1 MKLGSFVLLLLGI
14 LALVATGWGKET
26 LVVYTYDSFVSW
38 GPAAQIEKEFEA
50 KYDCDLQFVAG
61 GGAKAMLSRLLSER
75 EDGGTP
81 ADLFMGELNDVPR
94 IVDYNLFLPVSQR
107 GIPNLAV
114 IPAEFSSITSTGLV
128 PYEYGYITLTYD
140 AKALPQADLPR
151 DLPSLIDPKYKGK
164 LICEDPRTSSTGF
177 SFLLWTIA
185 KFGEDGYL
193 EFWRKLDPTILTVT
207 SGWSEAW
214 TLLTH
219 GEAPLMVSYST
230 DTAYAAMYEDEIRY
244 IAYAPGGEGFRT
256 VYGIGIV
263 KGTKH
268 PALAREFIDLL
279 LSKGIQELLPKTEIM
294 FPINPD
300 APLPDA
306 FKEHAIVPEKAMSL
320 PLSLVGEKAEGWLS
334 DWARVMTKR

>member
-1 MKLGSFVLLLLGI
+1 MRLGLFVLLLLGI
-14 LALVATGWGKET
+14 FALVATGWGKET

-38 GPAAQIEKEFEA
+38 GPAAEIEKEFEA
-50 KYDCDLQFVAG
+50 KYNCDLQFVAA
-61 GGAKAMLSRLLSER
+61 GGAKATLSRLLSER
-75 EDGGTP
+75 ESGGTP

-94 IVDYNLFLPVSQR
+94 ILNYNLFLPVNR
-107 GIPNLAV
+107 EEIPNLAV
-114 IPAEFSSITSTGLV
+114 IPREFSSITSTGLV

-140 AKALPQADLPR
+140 AHALSADDLPH
-151 DLPSLIDPKYKGK
+151 DLSALVDPKYKGK

-193 EFWRKLDPTILTVT
+193 EFWRKLDPTILTIT

-244 IAYAPGGEGFRT
+244 LAYAPDGEGYRT

-263 KGTKH
+263 RGTKH
-268 PALAREFIDLL
+268 LLLAREFVNFL
-279 LSKGIQELLPKTEIM
+279 LSTGIQELLPKTEIM
-294 FPINPD
+294 FPINPH
-300 APLPDA
+300 AVLPAA
-306 FKEHAIVPEKAMSL
+306 FHKYAIVPEKAMSL
-320 PLSLVGEKAEGWLS
+320 PLSLVGEKAEEWLS

>member
-1 MKLGSFVLLLLGI
+1 MKLGSFVLLLLGVF
-14 LALVATGWGKET
+14 ALVTTGWGKET

-50 KYDCDLQFVAG
+50 KYDCDLQFVAA
-61 GGAKAMLSRLLSER
+61 GGAKATLSRLLSER
-75 EDGGTP
+75 ESGGTP

-94 IVDYNLFLPVSQR
+94 IVDYNLFLPVNR
-107 GIPNLAV
+107 EEIPNLAV
-114 IPAEFSSITSTGLV
+114 IPAEFSAITATGLV

-140 AKALPQADLPR
+140 AKVLSANELPR
-151 DLPSLIDPKYKGK
+151 DLSALVDPRYKGE
-164 LICEDPRTSSTGF
+164 LVCEDPRTSSTGF

-193 EFWRKLDPTILTVT
+193 EFWRKLDPTILTIT
-207 SGWSEAW
+207 SGWSDAW

-230 DTAYAAMYEDEIRY
+230 DTAYAAMYEDELRY
-244 IAYAPGGEGFRT
+244 LAYAPGGEGYRT

-268 PALAREFIDLL
+268 PALAQRFIDFL
-279 LSKGIQELLPKTEIM
+279 LSRPIQELLPKTEIM
-294 FPINPD
+294 FPVNPD
-300 APLPDA
+300 ASLPDA
-306 FKEHAIVPEKAMSL
+306 FRKYAIIPERIVEL
-320 PLSLVGEKAEGWLS
+320 PLSLVGKNAEGWLS

>member
-1 MKLGSFVLLLLGI
+1 MKLRPLVLLLLGVCT
-14 LALVATGWGKET
+14 LVVIGWGKQT

-50 KYDCDLQFVAG
+50 KYNCDLQFVAA
-61 GGAKAMLSRLLSER
+61 GGAKATLSRLLSEQR
-75 EDGGTP
+75 SGGTR

-94 IVDYNLFLPVSQR
+94 IINYNLFAPIKRKQ
-107 GIPNLAV
+107 IPNLAAV
-114 IPAEFSSITSTGLV
+114 PDEFSSIIDTGLV

-140 AKALPQADLPR
+140 AHALSATDLPH
-151 DLPSLIDPKYKGK
+151 DLSALVDPKYKGK

-185 KFGEDGYL
+185 KFGENGYL
-193 EFWRKLDPTILTVT
+193 EFWRNLDPTILTIT

-230 DTAYAAMYEDEIRY
+230 DTAYAAMYEDELRY
-244 IAYAPGGEGFRT
+244 LAYAPGGEGYRT
-256 VYGIGIV
+256 IYGVGIV

-294 FPINPD
+294 FPINSN
-300 APLPDA
+300 AILPEA
-306 FKEHAIVPEKAMSL
+306 FQKYAIVPEKAMSL
-320 PLSLVGEKAEGWLS
+320 PLSLVGEKAEEWLS